1 MRHTNDGSSST
12 PRTGFPW
19 SRTRSPSYGSAAAKR
34 LAIAVSVLLSTAP
47 ACSTP
52 TPEVPPA
59 DLVLH
64 NGVVVTVDDT
74 RPEAEALAVN
84 GHTITAVGSNEEI
97 DAYIGDTTEVIDL
110 EGRLAI
116 PGFIEGHG
124 HYMSLGE
131 SKMILDLNDV
141 RDWDEI
147 VTMVADAV
155 QETEPGEWIE
165 GRGWHQE
172 KWESV
177 PAVNVDG
184 VPLHTGLSEVSPDN
198 PVHLGHASGHASFAN
213 AKAMELA
220 GIDRDTEDPP
230 GGTIVRDEDGDPTG
244 LLRETAQRI
253 VDARIAADNAD
264 RDPAEVE
271 AQMRRMV
278 ELAGEEALSKGV
290 TTFHDA
296 GADFATIDFL
306 RRLAAEGEL
315 PVRLYVMVRRESNE
329 SMAERLSDYLILPE
343 GNDFLAVRSIKRQ
356 IDGALGSHG
365 AWLLQPY
372 EDMPDSTGLV
382 LETVEDI
389 TRTCEI
395 AIENGFQVN
404 THAIGDRA
412 NREVLDIYEKVFAA
426 NPDRSDLRWRVE
438 HAQHLHPDD
447 LPRFAELGVIAAM
460 QGVHCTSDAPWI
472 PIRLGDE
479 RGASGAYLWRDLIDS
494 GAVIGN
500 GTDVPVEDIDPI
512 ASFHASVARLDRNG
526 EVFYPDQRMT
536 RDEALASYTINNAY
550 AAFEEHLKGSIT
562 PGKLAD
568 IVVLSDDIMTIPAEQ
583 IPDVRA
589 EMTIVG
595 GEIRFRR

>member
-1 MRHTNDGSSST
+1 MRDTIH
-12 PRTGFPW
+12 FP
-19 SRTRSPSYGSAAAKR
+19 SAARAAASIALLG
-34 LAIAVSVLLSTAP
+34 LAG

-52 TPEVPPA
+52 APSVAPA
-59 DLVLH
+59 DLVLR
-64 NGVVVTVDDT
+64 NGVVVTVDDSL
-74 RPEAEALAVN
+74 PEAAAVAVN
-84 GHTITAVGSNEEI
+84 GYSITAVGTDAEI
-97 DAYIGDTTEVIDL
+97 ASYIGADTEVIDL

-131 SKMILDLNDV
+131 SKIILDLNNV

-155 QETEPGEWIE
+155 QGAEPGEWVE

-177 PAVNVDG
+177 PTVNVDG
-184 VPLHTGLSEVSPDN
+184 VPLHNGLSEVSPDN

-213 AKAMELA
+213 ARAMELA
-220 GIDRDTEDPP
+220 GIDGDTADPA
-230 GGTIVRDEDGDPTG
+230 GGTIVRDADGNATG

-253 VDARIAADNAD
+253 VDARITADNAD
-264 RDPAEVE
+264 RDPAEVD
-271 AQMRRMV
+271 AQMRRIV
-278 ELAGEEALSKGV
+278 QLAGEEALSNGV
-290 TTFHDA
+290 TTIHDA
-296 GADFATIDFL
+296 GSNFATIDFF
-306 RRLAAEGEL
+306 RELAAEGEL

-329 SMAERLSDYLILPE
+329 SMAERLADYLIIPE
-343 GNDFLAVRSIKRQ
+343 GNDFLSVRSIKRQ

-365 AWLLQPY
+365 AWLLDPY
-372 EDMPDSTGLV
+372 QDMADSTGLV
-382 LETVEDI
+382 LEPVDDI
-389 TRTCEI
+389 TGTCDV

-412 NREVLDIYEKVFAA
+412 NREVLDIYESVFAA
-426 NPDRSDLRWRVE
+426 NPDKTGLRWRVE

-479 RGASGAYLWRDLIDS
+479 RGESGSYMWRDLIDS
-494 GAVIGN
+494 GAIVTN

-512 ASFHASVARLDRNG
+512 ASFYASVSRVDRNG
-526 EVFYPDQRMT
+526 DVFYPDQRMT
-536 RDEALASYTINNAY
+536 REEALASYTVNNAY
-550 AAFEEHLKGSIT
+550 AAFEEHLKGTIT

-568 IVVLSDDIMTIPAEQ
+568 ITVLSDNIMTIPMEQ
-583 IPDVRA
+583 IPATRVDV
-589 EMTIVG
+589 TIVG
-595 GEIRFRR
+595 GEVRYRR

>member
-1 MRHTNDGSSST
+1 MRDTLRFSS
-12 PRTGFPW
+12 PAYTGALITLV
-19 SRTRSPSYGSAAAKR
+19 S
-34 LAIAVSVLLSTAP
+34 LAGACSAP
-47 ACSTP
+47 AP
-52 TPEVPPA
+52 TPSVTPA
-59 DLVLH
+59 DLVVR
-64 NGVVVTVDDT
+64 NGIVVTVDDNL
-74 RPEAEALAVN
+74 PEAEAIAIN
-84 GHTITAVGSNEEI
+84 GHSITAVGTDAEI
-97 DAYIGDTTEVIDL
+97 EAYIGEDTDVIDL

-131 SKMILDLNDV
+131 SKIILDLNNV

-155 QETEPGEWIE
+155 QDAEPGEWVE

-177 PAVNVDG
+177 PTVNVDG
-184 VPLHTGLSEVSPDN
+184 VPLHNGLSEISPDN

-213 AKAMELA
+213 AKAMELS
-220 GIDRDTEDPP
+220 GIDRDTADPA
-230 GGTIVRDEDGDPTG
+230 GGTIVRDADGNPSG

-253 VDARIAADNAD
+253 VDARIMADNAD
-264 RDPAEVE
+264 RDPGEVD

-278 ELAGEEALSKGV
+278 QLAGEEALSKGV

-296 GADFATIDFL
+296 GANFALIDFF
-306 RRLAAEGEL
+306 RDLAAEGEL
-315 PVRLYVMVRRESNE
+315 PIRLYVMVRRESNE
-329 SMAERLSDYLILPE
+329 TMAERLADYLIIPE

-365 AWLLQPY
+365 AWLLDPY
-372 EDMPDSTGLV
+372 EDMAESTGLV

-389 TRTCEI
+389 TGTCEV

-412 NREVLDIYEKVFAA
+412 NREVLDIYEGVFAA
-426 NPDRSDLRWRVE
+426 NPDKTDLRWRVE

-472 PIRLGDE
+472 PIRLGNE
-479 RGASGAYLWRDLIDS
+479 RGESGSYMWRDLIDS
-494 GAVIGN
+494 GAIVTN

-512 ASFHASVARLDRNG
+512 ASFYASVARVDRNG
-526 EVFYPDQRMT
+526 DVFYPDQRMT
-536 RDEALASYTINNAY
+536 REEALASYTVANAY
-550 AAFEEHLKGSIT
+550 AAFEEHLKGTIT

-568 IVVLSDDIMTIPAEQ
+568 ITVLSDNIMTIPLEQ
-583 IPDVRA
+583 IPATRVDI
-589 EMTIVG
+589 TIVG
-595 GEIRFRR
+595 GEIGYRR

>member
-1 MRHTNDGSSST
+1 MPTTIRCSMI
-12 PRTGFPW
+12 
-19 SRTRSPSYGSAAAKR
+19 SRAAAVVAA
-34 LAIAVSVLLSTAP
+34 LALAA
-47 ACSTP
+47 ACSAP
-52 TPEVPPA
+52 LPDVAPA

-64 NGVVVTVDDT
+64 NGVVITVDDSL
-74 RPEAEALAVN
+74 PEAQAIAIN
-84 GHTITAVGSNEEI
+84 GHTIAAVGNNADI
-97 DAYIGDTTEVIDL
+97 GAYIGDNTEVIDL
-110 EGRLAI
+110 QGRLAI

-131 SKMILDLNDV
+131 SKMILDLNNV

-147 VTMVADAV
+147 VTMVAAAA
-155 QETEPGEWIE
+155 QGAEPGEWIE

-177 PAVNVDG
+177 PTVNVDG
-184 VPLHTGLSEVSPDN
+184 VPLHNGLSEVSPQN

-213 AKAMELA
+213 ALAMELA
-220 GIDRDTEDPP
+220 GIDRNTPDPA
-230 GGTIVRDEDGDPTG
+230 GGTIVRDADGNPTG

-264 RDPAEVE
+264 VDPADIE

-278 ELAGEEALSKGV
+278 QLAGEEALSKGV
-290 TTFHDA
+290 TSFHDA
-296 GADFATIDFL
+296 GADFDTIDFL
-306 RRLAAEGEL
+306 RGLADEGEL

-329 SMAERLSDYLILPE
+329 DMAARLADYLIIPE

-365 AWLLQPY
+365 AWLLEPY
-372 EDMPDSTGLV
+372 ADMADSSGLV
-382 LETVEDI
+382 LEPVDDI

-395 AIENGFQVN
+395 AIDSGFQVN
-404 THAIGDRA
+404 AHAIGDRA

-426 NPDRSDLRWRVE
+426 NPDKTGLRWRVE

-447 LPRFAELGVIAAM
+447 IPRFGELGVIAAM
-460 QGVHCTSDAPWI
+460 QGVHCTSDAPWVYR
-472 PIRLGDE
+472 RLGAE
-479 RGASGAYLWRDLIDS
+479 RAESGAYMWRDLIDS
-494 GAVIGN
+494 GAIIGN

-512 ASFHASVARLDRNG
+512 ASFYSSVARLDLNG
-526 EVFYPDQRMT
+526 DVFFPAQRMT
-536 RDEALASYTINNAY
+536 REEALASYTINNAY

-568 IVVLSDDIMTIPAEQ
+568 IVVLSGNIMTIPLEQ
-583 IPDVRA
+583 IPATRVDI
-589 EMTIVG
+589 TIIG
-595 GEIRFRR
+595 GEVGYRR